1 MTERIPII
9 HPQEPPHIR
18 DVPTPTRQPRRIL
31 LADNDR
37 ALRRMIAATLSFYGY
52 TVEQA
57 GSGLVLQDRLRRL
70 LQGGGPPDLIIA
82 DFRMPGL
89 TGLDVLR
96 TIRRWKWGTPFLLI
110 TASDDEEIHD
120 QARRQGVDA
129 ILIKPFDVEDLYAV
143 SLYLIRRSVLHQR
156 RG

>member
-1 MTERIPII
+1 
-9 HPQEPPHIR
+9 
-18 DVPTPTRQPRRIL
+18 

-37 ALRRMIAATLSFYGY
+37 ALRRMVAATLSFYGY

-57 GSGLVLQDRLRRL
+57 GSGLALQDRLRRL
-70 LQGGGPPDLIIA
+70 LQGGRAPDLIIA
-82 DFRMPGL
+82 DFRMPGP

-96 TIRRWKWGTPFLLI
+96 TIRRWKWDTPFLLI

-120 QARRQGVDA
+120 EARRLGADA
-129 ILIKPFDVEDLYAV
+129 VLIKPFDIEDLCAV
-143 SLYLIRRSVLHQR
+143 SLYLIRRSVLRQR